1 MQLASSK
8 EIKQN
13 NYMSKKSQKPQY
25 TFSVITA
32 AYNSEKYISRCIM
45 AVANN
50 NYDLSKV
57 EHIIVDDGSTDST
70 AAVVESYAKKYPHI
84 KFYRKANSNWG
95 GVINYVKDNK
105 LIHNDYVVIC
115 DSDDVIS
122 RKAFSRVNKSVNDA
136 DFAIGGFCFW
146 NGKHRNLPVLPY
158 YYIFKR
164 YMRDRKFTKVYASTP
179 VPFSYYIKSRMFYTS
194 PRCKEN
200 VPYQDIPLFFWAQRS
215 AKTIIN
221 IPHIMGKYWSIR
233 PDNTVSQAIAV
244 DDKNFQLFLDNMH
257 YLEKIDES
265 TFAFLFLLRFP
276 KWFQV
281 IKQKNIKFTF
291 KSPPSVRIL
300 PLYLRWITWIIYRIK
315 VKKYFIIKKPKKG
328 SKNK

>member
-1 MQLASSK
+1 
-8 EIKQN
+8 
-13 NYMSKKSQKPQY
+13 
-25 TFSVITA
+25 
-32 AYNSEKYISRCIM
+32 M

-164 YMRDRKFTKVYASTP
+164 YMRDRKFTKVYLCLSLITWR
-179 VPFSYYIKSRMFYTS
+179 VECFILVLDVKRMCLTKISLYFFEH
-194 PRCKEN
+194 KE
-200 VPYQDIPLFFWAQRS
+200 AQRQS
-215 AKTIIN
+215 
-221 IPHIMGKYWSIR
+221 
-233 PDNTVSQAIAV
+233 
-244 DDKNFQLFLDNMH
+244 
-257 YLEKIDES
+257 
-265 TFAFLFLLRFP
+265 
-276 KWFQV
+276 
-281 IKQKNIKFTF
+281 
-291 KSPPSVRIL
+291 
-300 PLYLRWITWIIYRIK
+300 
-315 VKKYFIIKKPKKG
+315 
-328 SKNK
+328 